1 MLCGD
6 HFEADCF
13 PAERK
18 SVGRNQP
25 RLNVN
30 NSSDE
35 IAECEIHN
43 MKLEIEESEE
53 EELRRRIKELE
64 LSLDRETA
72 RKKTAEAALETKR
85 FSVKRSKGI

>member
-1 MLCGD
+1 
-6 HFEADCF
+6 
-13 PAERK
+13 
-18 SVGRNQP
+18 
-25 RLNVN
+25 
-30 NSSDE
+30 
-35 IAECEIHN
+35 

-53 EELRRRIKELE
+53 EGLRRRIKELE